1 MNKDGGLMRK
11 LFIPGPTE
19 VRKEIREEL
28 SKPMI
33 SHRGK
38 EFAHLFD
45 EVIPKIQKL
54 LYTKNRIFLSTS
66 SATGLMEAAVR
77 NTVSKKCLNLTCGAF
92 SEKWADITSDNGKT
106 NEVASIEWGKAIK
119 PEMVRK
125 KLETGE
131 FDVVTLV
138 HNETSTGVMNPL
150 EEIAAVIKEF
160 PDVIF
165 CVDAVSSMGG
175 VKIEVDKLGIDV
187 CLASVQKC
195 LALPPGFAIASV
207 SDKAIERAKTV
218 KDRGHYFD
226 FLANFEKYGKKQTL
240 TTPSIP
246 HIYALNA
253 QLDRIFKEGMENRFE
268 RHRKMAENCRDWV
281 TGRGF
286 EFFAEKGYESNTV
299 TCISNNKG
307 VDLVMLIEKLA
318 ERGKEIS
325 NGYGKLKGKT
335 FRIAHMGDIQPS
347 ELDELLKDIDE
358 ILGVG

>member
-1 MNKDGGLMRK
+1 MHK

-19 VRKEIREEL
+19 VNEDVRKELAR
-28 SKPMI
+28 PVI

-38 EFAHLFD
+38 EFAQLFS
-45 EVIPKIQKL
+45 EVVPKIQKL
-54 LYTKNRIFLSTS
+54 LYTKNKIFLSTS

-92 SEKWADITSDNGKT
+92 SEKWAEITSKNGKA
-106 NEVASIEWGKAIK
+106 NEIASIEWGKAVK
-119 PEMVRK
+119 PDVVRER
-125 KLETGE
+125 LETGE
-131 FDVVTLV
+131 FDTVTLV

-150 EEIAAVIKEF
+150 EEIASVVKDF
-160 PDVIF
+160 PDVVL

-175 VKIEVDKLGIDV
+175 VKIEADRLGIDV

-207 SDKAIERAKTV
+207 SDKAMERAKTV
-218 KDRGHYFD
+218 ENRGHYFD
-226 FLANFEKYGKKQTL
+226 FLANFEKYEKNQTL

-246 HIYALNA
+246 HIYALNV
-253 QLDRIFKEGMENRFE
+253 QLDRIFKEGVENRFE
-268 RHRKMAENCRDWV
+268 RHRKMAERCKNWA

-286 EFFAEKGYESNTV
+286 ELFAEKGYESNTV

-307 VDLVMLIEKLA
+307 IDLDVLTEKLA
-318 ERGKEIS
+318 KKGKEIS

-335 FRIAHMGDIQPS
+335 FRIAHMGDIQP
-347 ELDELLKDIDE
+347 DELNELLEDIDG
-358 ILGVG
+358 ILGDG